1 MTDQNQSSFF
11 EKPAVS
17 VWITLAVILI
27 TWAVVSI
34 SNNQIQYARID
45 ERLVNQSVI
54 LNQLQSNS
62 LLLNKWRN
70 DITSDMALIKQRVD
84 QLEKS
89 TK

>member
-1 MTDQNQSSFF
+1 MTEQNQSSFF

-17 VWITLAVILI
+17 IWITLAVILI

-89 TK
+89 SK